1 MAKKLNYA
9 DMAAAIITQLG
20 TQENLTNVNHCAT
33 RLRGVVRDPSK
44 VCLLYTSRCV

>member
-20 TQENLTNVNHCAT
+20 TPGKPHQRQSL
-33 RLRGVVRDPSK
+33 RDPAARGCPRSIQG
-44 VCLLYTSRCV
+44 

>member
-20 TQENLTNVNHCAT
+20 TQENLTNINHCAT
-33 RLRGVVRDPSK
+33 DCAWLSAIHPRLTPRR
-44 VCLLYTSRCV
+44 

>member
-33 RLRGVVRDPSK
+33 RLRVVDVYKRQHGALP
-44 VCLLYTSRCV
+44 RAG